1 MGGDDCDDAVGWDQ
15 VGVTKGDEQCRPR
28 QGVDTVLRRGRVV
41 PGPGPAGA
49 HALRCK
55 YTNNDGRNRDRGRWS
70 GGGGGAGGGFGLTS
84 FGDGGV
90 GGGRMCLCSYPG
102 KEGVVPTRTTP
113 SPPLSPPLLLMLM
126 PFFCVGIERARSLI
140 HSHTR
145 TRARTHIHR
154 YQVSWILPGI
164 LLGRSK

>member
-1 MGGDDCDDAVGWDQ
+1 MSNAV
-15 VGVTKGDEQCRPR
+15 
-28 QGVDTVLRRGRVV
+28 LGRVSIQSSSAAAWYPV
-41 PGPGPAGA
+41 PDLQVHMRYEG
-49 HALRCK
+49 CK
-55 YTNNDGRNRDRGRWS
+55 YMNHDGRNRDRGRW
-70 GGGGGAGGGFGLTS
+70 GGVGGGGGFGLTS